1 MLSLWEFC
9 RHDLMD
15 APFGLMDAVFGLM
28 GFSSTIHNEQL
39 AMDNLEGWMIGFLL
53 EFMLSYDEVQ
63 E

>member
-1 MLSLWEFC
+1 
-9 RHDLMD
+9 MD